1 MIKNIIQVK
10 SKSIHSSSLRW
21 IKVFL
26 NKLWDVDPLT
36 SLDTL
41 WCGNSMF
48 ISCEMLWEKW
58 KLKQLL
64 WNKAVV
70 EETTNRHSFCEEFTG
85 NHHKPAHFRKV
96 YRCVIQHLFSL
107 THTSTVSVKSVENY
121 FPFYFFTVLPYIWR
135 YIYPFNF
142 NCWGKMINIEVEKKI
157 SIIFLYHTLISR
169 IHLTLHFPAFLLQ
182 FYIPYFISSFN
193 LLKLLTFNYL
203 MIKRPKT
210 IKYNIT
216 HKAMKFKIN
225 IN

>member
-96 YRCVIQHLFSL
+96 YRCVIQHLFFSYSYQHSFCEECRKL
-107 THTSTVSVKSVENY
+107 FS
-121 FPFYFFTVLPYIWR
+121 FLFFYSFT
-135 YIYPFNF
+135 IYM
-142 NCWGKMINIEVEKKI
+142 KVYL
-157 SIIFLYHTLISR
+157 SI
-169 IHLTLHFPAFLLQ
+169 Q
-182 FYIPYFISSFN
+182 F
-193 LLKLLTFNYL
+193 
-203 MIKRPKT
+203 
-210 IKYNIT
+210 
-216 HKAMKFKIN
+216 
-225 IN
+225 